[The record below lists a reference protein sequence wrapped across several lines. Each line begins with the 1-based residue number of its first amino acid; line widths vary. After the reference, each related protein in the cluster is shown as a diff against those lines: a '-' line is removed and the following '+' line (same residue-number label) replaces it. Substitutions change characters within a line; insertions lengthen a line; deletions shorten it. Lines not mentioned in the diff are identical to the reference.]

1 MSKRIEIAHRVAEQ
15 LFSTEAAIDAA
26 LTQAAKLAG
35 LMPSIR
41 EDARLSAIVGQDA
54 LERAIEVVSALG
66 AARRQIVETHK
77 QLSVTQREIGL
88 GHVAFGGGTFK
99 PNFAAGLKAVPTAE
113 AA

>member
-1 MSKRIEIAHRVAEQ
+1 MNNRIEIAHRVADQ

-26 LTQAAKLAG
+26 LSQAAALAG

-41 EDARLSAIVGQDA
+41 ADAQLSAIVGQDA

-66 AARRQIVETHK
+66 AARRQIVETHR
-77 QLSVTQREIGL
+77 QLSVTQRKMGL
-88 GHVAFGGGTFK
+88 GHLAFGGGDK
-99 PNFAAGLKAVPTAE
+99 PNFAAGLTSVPTAV